1 MDPIEVNAGGFYLR
15 SLRIDER
22 IDDSVAT
29 GDILGLDRDAATRR
43 IDEFTR
49 GWADE
54 TELSWAVCEQTDV
67 TCLAII
73 TYDVGGDTLDIAAA
87 PGDRGR
93 DPRETYAGPFA
104 AIERFVAT
112 YRQGG

>member
-15 SLRIDER
+15 GLRIDER
-22 IDDSVAT
+22 IDDSVAV
-29 GDILGLDRDAATRR
+29 GAILGLDRPGATAR
-43 IDEFTR
+43 IDEFAR
-49 GWADE
+49 GWAEE

-73 TYDVGGDTLDIAAA
+73 TYDVEGDTLDIAAA
-87 PGDRGR
+87 RGEGSQ
-93 DPRETYAGPFA
+93 DAREAYAGPFA

-112 YRQGG
+112 YRQG